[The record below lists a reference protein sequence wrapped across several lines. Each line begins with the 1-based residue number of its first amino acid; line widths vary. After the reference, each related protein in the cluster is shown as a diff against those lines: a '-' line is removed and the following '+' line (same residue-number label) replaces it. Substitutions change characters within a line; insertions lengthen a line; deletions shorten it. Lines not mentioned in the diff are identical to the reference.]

1 MTSLPPEL
9 NPRGP
14 AKPGRVRPPRES
26 AASTAAA
33 PSAAAASS
41 AHQSRRRKVLTVVSG
56 TLAVMIVG
64 FSVVGSALAAH
75 FEDETTRVAIG
86 NHSNAPA
93 ASADGSQN
101 FLLVGSDTRAGLTQ
115 SELDSLHLGDVTA
128 DNAGG
133 RRSDTMILLHV
144 SAQGQKATMISLPRD
159 SYVTIPAYTDDKGV
173 KHAASKNKLNAAYSE
188 GGAALT
194 VATVEL
200 NTRVHIDHYIEVGFD
215 GFVKM
220 VDALGS
226 INVCAPKAV
235 TDKNSG
241 LVLKAGVNTLNGAE
255 ALAFVRARYI
265 DPTADIG
272 RMHRQQEFLGDIF
285 RKATSQSILLNP
297 LKLTSFLN
305 ATLTNVTMDPG
316 LTRDDLV
323 NLATQ
328 THGLSASN
336 VVFATVP
343 LSNINYSAGGIT
355 DAVLW
360 SPTRSKALFAAI
372 NADQPIGS
380 QTASTSTTPS
390 TPAATT
396 VTIAP
401 NRINVQVEN
410 GAGISGLGARAFAD
424 LKAMG
429 FISAGAA
436 KNSDHTGVTSTVILY
451 DPVYSDSIK
460 TLQAAFP
467 GATVQPVTG
476 QGKVFRVIVGSG
488 YVAPK
493 PVTVAA
499 SSSTGSGSSSSS
511 DVSSLNTISAADTSC
526 SL

>member
-14 AKPGRVRPPRES
+14 GKPTKAS
-26 AASTAAA
+26 AP
-33 PSAAAASS
+33 PSAPARSG
-41 AHQSRRRKVLTVVSG
+41 RRRALTIVSG

-75 FEDETTRVAIG
+75 FVGESERVGIG
-86 NHSNAPA
+86 DHANAQGE
-93 ASADGSQN
+93 SANGSQN
-101 FLLVGSDTRAGLTQ
+101 YLLVGSDTRAGLTQ
-115 SELDSLHLGDVTA
+115 AELDSLHLGKVTA

-159 SYVTIPAYTDDKGV
+159 SFVTIPAYTDDKGV
-173 KHAASKNKLNAAYSE
+173 HHAASHNKLNAAYE
-188 GGAALT
+188 KGGAALA

-200 NTRVHIDHYIEVGFD
+200 ATHVRIDHYIEVGFD
-215 GFVKM
+215 GFVRM

-226 INVCAPKAV
+226 IDVCAPKAV
-235 TDKNSG
+235 SDKNSG
-241 LVLKAGVNTLNGAE
+241 LVLHAGINTLNGAQ

-265 DPTADIG
+265 DATADIG
-272 RMHRQQEFLGDIF
+272 RMHRQQQFLGAIF

-297 LKLTSFLN
+297 IKLTGFLN
-305 ATLTNVTMDPG
+305 ATLTNVRLDKD

-323 NLATQ
+323 NLATS

-343 LSNINYSAGGIT
+343 LSSINYKADGVT

-360 SPTRSKALFAAI
+360 APERSNALFAAI

-380 QTASTSTTPS
+380 QATTGITTSTV
-390 TPAATT
+390 T
-396 VTIAP
+396 VAP
-401 NRINVQVEN
+401 NRITVQVEN
-410 GAGISGLGARAFAD
+410 GAGVSGLGGRAAAD
-424 LKAMG
+424 LKALG
-429 FISAGAA
+429 FVSAGPA
-436 KNSDHTGVTSTVILY
+436 KNSDHTRVTKTLILY
-451 DPVYSDSIK
+451 DPSFSDSIK

-467 GATVQPVTG
+467 DATVQAVPG
-476 QGKVFRVIVGSG
+476 QGKVFRVIAGSA
-488 YVAPK
+488 YSAPK
-493 PVTVAA
+493 AVTVA
-499 SSSTGSGSSSSS
+499 GSGSSGSTSSGS
-511 DVSSLNTISAADTSC
+511 SGDVSSLHTTSAADTTC